1 MYSRN
6 HAVLSAVVA
15 LPVAVG
21 APTGHSLGLWIYM
34 VAVGVGIDADHFL
47 VARLNRGDW
56 KNTRRCIQNPSLL
69 LSGQTAIFDPGDLWR
84 DQRLLSH
91 LLIGGF
97 LVVAVWPLHRYWAFG
112 TAVTVY
118 THLVADLYSD
128 MGTREEYM
136 AGSM

>member
-6 HAVLSAVVA
+6 HAIVSAVVA

-21 APTGHSLGLWIYM
+21 APPGHKIALWLAM
-34 VAVGVGIDADHFL
+34 VGIGVGIDADHFL

-56 KNTRRCIQNPSLL
+56 KNVRRCLQEPSLL
-69 LSGQTAIFDPGDLWR
+69 LRGQTSIFDWGDLWR

-91 LLIGGF
+91 LLTGGI
-97 LVVAVWPLHRYWAFG
+97 LVGGIWPLHRYWAFG
-112 TAVTVY
+112 IAVTVY

-128 MGTREEYM
+128 MQTRAAYL
-136 AGSM
+136 AGET